1 MRITWLIC
9 DEYYLSYLFFLF
21 SKDFEYQN
29 SNKTNNGPSDA
40 DTHDHAPSHT
50 NGNNKH
56 HHHHQQHQPSE
67 HNSTFDQMKALVEG
81 LQEEVHSLKDLV
93 RKQERRILK
102 LENERF
108 DTMKLDVP
116 NYWRPDSIEAFYFFF

>member
-1 MRITWLIC
+1 
-9 DEYYLSYLFFLF
+9 
-21 SKDFEYQN
+21 
-29 SNKTNNGPSDA
+29 
-40 DTHDHAPSHT
+40 
-50 NGNNKH
+50 
-56 HHHHQQHQPSE
+56 
-67 HNSTFDQMKALVEG
+67 MKALVEG

-116 NYWRPDSIEAFYFFF
+116 NY